1 MTEVK
6 IKPSTQHEAIRK
18 LVTRF
23 LSTRGPVYFEDIQQR
38 YGFDRDELLAVLE
51 GLAAEGRVRRGLLT
65 KEAAT
70 EQWCDSHNFEE
81 LYRRAIA
88 ERRRAFAPTSILSYL
103 AFINRWHQLASIER
117 VDVSSLLQKYRG
129 LHLPVDFFEREL
141 LRSRIVPARM
151 QEIIIAAQQQLAALC
166 QNGEIVWRLHQ
177 EDKGHART
185 VQFFNRG
192 EGSLF
197 LQKEKLA
204 ERAEQLS
211 DHGKQLRRFLQE
223 NGASF
228 FRDLAAMSSLSK
240 LQVSEALRELA
251 WAGLATNDSFAVLRD
266 LATTNAVT
274 SENPIPSFLPE
285 SLPAWTRRSRPSRT
299 RRREYQR
306 VPTPAPML
314 IEGRWSLIES
324 PAILGKE
331 IPANEMARRQALLL
345 LERYGLLVK
354 EWHRRE
360 EDLLPWFAIFQELK
374 RMEWRGEVRRGY
386 FVEGLS
392 GMQFALPRAAEML
405 SAATASAASPSKAI
419 MLSMQDPT
427 IPFGSGVGVA
437 LLDVSGNKIEV
448 SRQAGNHLLMVDSK
462 PVIYAENYGLRLW
475 QLANT
480 DEKALSLALGLLK
493 QFLQLPEALRP
504 RKRVE
509 VETWNAAGI
518 THTPAAAW
526 LQQHGFET
534 EVEKMV
540 LWPSKV

>member
-1 MTEVK
+1 MADH
-6 IKPSTQHEAIRK
+6 PSSSITAQEAVRK

-23 LSTRGPVYFEDIQQR
+23 LSTRGPVSFEEIQQR
-38 YGFDRDELLAVLE
+38 YGFDSAYLLAVLE
-51 GLAAEGRVRRGLLT
+51 GLAAEGKVRRGLLT
-65 KEAAT
+65 KEATT

-88 ERRRAFAPTSILSYL
+88 ERRRAFAPASISSYI
-103 AFINRWHQLASIER
+103 FFVSNWHQLAALER
-117 VDVSSLLQKYRG
+117 VEVSSLLQKYRG
-129 LHLPVDFFEREL
+129 LHMPVDFFEREM
-141 LRSRIVPARM
+141 LRSRVVPARL

-204 ERAEQLS
+204 ARAEQLS
-211 DHGKQLRRFLQE
+211 NNAKEVRELLMA
-223 NGASF
+223 NGACF
-228 FRDLAAMSSLSK
+228 FRDIAMMILTK
-240 LQVSEALRELA
+240 PLVSEALRELA
-251 WAGLATNDSFAVLRD
+251 WAGLATNDSFAVLRE
-266 LATTNAVT
+266 LAMSNAV
-274 SENPIPSFLPE
+274 SGEHLVSSFLSE

-306 VPTPAPML
+306 ASTPAPML

-331 IPANEMARRQALLL
+331 MTANEMAQRQALLL

-360 EDLLPWFAIFQELK
+360 ENLLPWFAIFQELK

-392 GMQFALPRAAEML
+392 GVQFALPRAAELL
-405 SAATASAASPSKAI
+405 SASPSPRSKAF
-419 MLSMQDPT
+419 MLSMIDPAM
-427 IPFGSGVGVA
+427 PFGSGVGIQLFDGSA
-437 LLDVSGNKIEV
+437 NKIEV
-448 SRQAGNHLLMVDSK
+448 ARQAGNHLLIIGSK
-462 PVIYAENYGLRLW
+462 PVIYSENYGLRLW

-480 DEKALSLALGLLK
+480 EENEVIAALGMLK

-504 RKRVE
+504 RKRIE
-509 VETWNAAGI
+509 VEFWNGANM
-518 THTPAAAW
+518 TQTPAAAW
-526 LQQHGFET
+526 LQQHGFEI
-534 EVEKMV
+534 ESDKVV

>member
-1 MTEVK
+1 MEK
-6 IKPSTQHEAIRK
+6 NPEIIHK
-18 LVTRF
+18 LVTRY
-23 LSTRGPVYFEDIQQR
+23 LSTRGPVHFEEIQQR
-38 YGFDRDELLAVLE
+38 YGFDHDELLAVLE
-51 GLAAEGRVRRGLLT
+51 ALAAECRVRRGLLT
-65 KEAAT
+65 KEATT

-88 ERRRAFAPTSILSYL
+88 ERRRAFAPASISSYL
-103 AFINRWHQLASIER
+103 AFINHWHQLAALER

-129 LHLPVDFFEREL
+129 LHIPVGFFEREL
-141 LRSRIVPARM
+141 LRSRVAPTRL

-166 QNGEIVWRLHQ
+166 QNGEIAWRLHQ

-204 ERAEQLS
+204 ARAEQLG
-211 DHGKQLRRFLQE
+211 DHAKQLRSFLRE

-228 FRDLAAMSSLSK
+228 FRDLAAMSTLSK

-251 WAGLATNDSFAVLRD
+251 WSGLATNDSFAVLRE
-266 LATTNAVT
+266 LVTTNAVT
-274 SENPIPSFLPE
+274 SESPISSFLQE

-306 VPTPAPML
+306 ASTPTPML

-331 IPANEMARRQALLL
+331 MTANELARRQALLL

-360 EDLLPWFAIFQELK
+360 ENLLPWFALFQELK

-392 GMQFALPRAAEML
+392 GVQFALPRAAELL
-405 SAATASAASPSKAI
+405 SATPSSNSKAVI
-419 MLSMQDPT
+419 LSMIDPAM
-427 IPFGSGVGVA
+427 PFGSGIGIS
-437 LLDVSGNKIEV
+437 LLDSSGNKIEV
-448 SRQAGNHLLMVDSK
+448 ARQAGNHLLIVGAK

-480 DEKALSLALGLLK
+480 DEKDVVAALEMLK

-504 RKRVE
+504 RKRIE
-509 VETWNAAGI
+509 VEFWNGANI

-526 LQQHGFET
+526 LQQHGFEI
-534 EVEKMV
+534 ESDKVV

>member
-1 MTEVK
+1 MEK
-6 IKPSTQHEAIRK
+6 NPDAIRK

-23 LSTRGPVYFEDIQQR
+23 LSTRGPVHFEEIQQR

-51 GLAAEGRVRRGLLT
+51 GLAAEGKVRRGLLT
-65 KEAAT
+65 KEATT

-88 ERRRAFAPTSILSYL
+88 ERRRAFAPTSISSYL
-103 AFINRWHQLASIER
+103 AFINHWHQLAALER

-129 LHLPVDFFEREL
+129 LHLPVDFFEREI
-141 LRSRIVPARM
+141 LRSRAAPARL
-151 QEIIIAAQQQLAALC
+151 QEIIIAGQQQLAALC

-204 ERAEQLS
+204 ARTEQLS
-211 DHGKQLRRFLQE
+211 DHAKQLREFLKE

-228 FRDLAAMSSLSK
+228 FRDLAAMNSLSK

-251 WAGLATNDSFAVLRD
+251 WAGLATNDSFAVLRE
-266 LATTNAVT
+266 LATTNAMT
-274 SENPIPSFLPE
+274 SENPSSTFLPNI
-285 SLPAWTRRSRPSRT
+285 LPAWTRRARPSRT

-306 VPTPAPML
+306 ASTPVPML

-331 IPANEMARRQALLL
+331 MTANEMARRQALLL

-392 GMQFALPRAAEML
+392 GVQFALPRAAEML
-405 SAATASAASPSKAI
+405 NAAPSSNTRTV
-419 MLSMQDPT
+419 MLSMQDPAM
-427 IPFGSGVGVA
+427 PFGSGVGVTLFDA
-437 LLDVSGNKIEV
+437 SGNKIEV
-448 SRQAGNHLLMVDSK
+448 SRQAGNHLLMVDAK

-480 DEKALSLALGLLK
+480 EEKELSLALGQLK
-493 QFLQLPEALRP
+493 QFLQLPETLRP
-504 RKRVE
+504 RKRIE
-509 VETWNAAGI
+509 VETWNGAVIAQ
-518 THTPAAAW
+518 TPAAAW

-534 EVEKMV
+534 EVDKMA

>member
-1 MTEVK
+1 MEK
-6 IKPSTQHEAIRK
+6 NPEAIRK

-23 LSTRGPVYFEDIQQR
+23 LSTRGPMHFEEIQQR

-51 GLAAEGRVRRGLLT
+51 ELAAGGKVRRGLLT
-65 KEAAT
+65 KEAT
-70 EQWCDSHNFEE
+70 VEQWCDSHNFEE

-88 ERRRAFAPTSILSYL
+88 ERRRAFAPASISSYL
-103 AFINRWHQLASIER
+103 AFINRWHQLAALER

-129 LHLPVDFFEREL
+129 LHMPVEFFEREI
-141 LRSRIVPARM
+141 LRSRVVPARL

-185 VQFFNRG
+185 VHFFNRG

-197 LQKEKLA
+197 LQKEKLTA
-204 ERAEQLS
+204 RSKQLS
-211 DHGKQLRRFLQE
+211 SNAKEVRELLLT
-223 NGASF
+223 NGACF
-228 FRDLAAMSSLSK
+228 FRDIAMMILTK
-240 LQVSEALRELA
+240 PLVSEALRELA
-251 WAGLATNDSFAVLRD
+251 WAGLVTNDSFAILRE
-266 LATTNAVT
+266 LATSNAVSGEHLVST
-274 SENPIPSFLPE
+274 FLSE

-306 VPTPAPML
+306 ASTPAPML

-331 IPANEMARRQALLL
+331 MTLNEMARRQALLL

-360 EDLLPWFAIFQELK
+360 ENLLPWFAIFQELK

-392 GMQFALPRAAEML
+392 GVQFAFPRAAEML
-405 SAATASAASPSKAI
+405 SASPSTNSKAV
-419 MLSMQDPT
+419 MLSMIDPAM
-427 IPFGSGVGVA
+427 PFGSGVGVA
-437 LLDVSGNKIEV
+437 LLDTSGNKIEV
-448 SRQAGNHLLMVDSK
+448 SRQAGNHLLVVDAK
-462 PVIYAENYGLRLW
+462 PVIYSENYGLRLW

-480 DEKALSLALGLLK
+480 EEKELSNALGLLK
-493 QFLQLPEALRP
+493 QFLQLPETLRP
-504 RKRVE
+504 RKRIE
-509 VETWNAAGI
+509 VEFWNGAVI
-518 THTPAAAW
+518 TQTPAAAW

-534 EVEKMV
+534 EVDKVV

>member
-1 MTEVK
+1 MDQTNN
-6 IKPSTQHEAIRK
+6 PLQAIRSVV
-18 LVTRF
+18 LRF
-23 LSTRGPVYFEDIQQR
+23 LSTRGPVYFEEIQQR
-38 YGFDRDELLAVLE
+38 YGFERDELLAVLE
-51 GLAAEGRVRRGLLT
+51 GLAAEGKVRRGLLT
-65 KEAAT
+65 KEATT

-88 ERRRAFAPTSILSYL
+88 ERRRAFAPASISSYF
-103 AFINRWHQLASIER
+103 AFINHWHQLAAIER
-117 VDVSSLLQKYRG
+117 VDVSSLLQQYRG
-129 LHLPVDFFEREL
+129 LHMPVDFFEREL
-141 LRSRIVPARM
+141 LRSRVAPTRL
-151 QEIIIAAQQQLAALC
+151 QEIIMAAQQQFAALC

-204 ERAEQLS
+204 VRAEQLT
-211 DHGKQLRRFLQE
+211 DHANQLRDFLRE

-251 WAGLATNDSFAVLRD
+251 WAGLATNDSFAVLRE
-266 LATTNAVT
+266 LATNNAVT
-274 SENPIPSFLPE
+274 SENPISSFLQE

-306 VPTPAPML
+306 ASTPAPML

-331 IPANEMARRQALLL
+331 MTANETARRQALLL

-360 EDLLPWFAIFQELK
+360 ENLLPWFSIFQELK

-392 GMQFALPRAAEML
+392 GVQFALPRAAEML
-405 SAATASAASPSKAI
+405 NASPSTNSKTA
-419 MLSMQDPT
+419 MLSMIDPAM
-427 IPFGSGVGVA
+427 PFGSGVGIQ
-437 LLDVSGNKIEV
+437 LLDTGGNKIEAA
-448 SRQAGNHLLMVDSK
+448 RQAGNHLLSIGAK
-462 PVIYAENYGLRLW
+462 PVIYSENYALRLW
-475 QLANT
+475 QLTNT
-480 DEKALSLALGLLK
+480 KEEELSVALGLLK
-493 QFLQLPEALRP
+493 QFLQLPETLRP
-504 RKRVE
+504 RKRIE
-509 VETWNAAGI
+509 VEFWNGANI
-518 THTPAAAW
+518 TQTPAAAW
-526 LQQHGFET
+526 LQQHGFEI
-534 EVEKMV
+534 ESDKVV
-540 LWPSKV
+540 LWPSQV